1 MFRERFTHAAQWAFI
16 VVVVIG
22 YVTGLVTG
30 LEDQTPYTIAL
41 TLGLTAVYLYLGLHD
56 TDYFAR
62 YPTPLGKAS
71 FFIIALGLVI
81 MVQIIL
87 GPNGSW
93 LMSLP
98 LAGTAVEHLRPLWR
112 WPVYLGVMAGLVL
125 PIVTRTTWEIAL
137 LNALVFSPAIFF
149 VVVFTQVSLEERA
162 ARRRAEKLTAELEAA
177 NHQLA
182 AYAAQAE
189 ELAISNERNR
199 LAREIHD
206 NLGHYLTVVNVQIRA
221 AQTILT
227 TDPDRAQ
234 DALAKAQTL
243 TQDGLQAIRQS
254 IAALR
259 ESPLEKRSL
268 PEAIRA
274 LLAETAG
281 AGIVTEFNTL
291 GAPRPLDPRAE
302 LTLYRAAQEG
312 LTNVRKHARASRVDV
327 TLDYTQNTAVSL
339 VIQDNGV
346 GTAVGAN
353 SGFGLLGIRERAELL
368 GGALRVQSDPGRGF
382 ALHIHLP
389 T

>member
-1 MFRERFTHAAQWAFI
+1 MFRNRFTHAAQWAFI

-22 YVTGLVTG
+22 YVTGLVTS

-56 TDYFAR
+56 TDYFTR

-125 PIVTRTTWEIAL
+125 PIVTRVTWEIAL

-177 NHQLA
+177 NRQLA

-221 AQTILT
+221 AQAILT
-227 TDPDRAQ
+227 ADPAKAQ
-234 DALAKAQTL
+234 DALTKAQAL
-243 TQDGLQAIRQS
+243 TQEGLQAIRQS

-259 ESPLEKRSL
+259 ESPLEKRPL

-327 TLDYTQNTAVSL
+327 TLDYTQNMAISL

-382 ALHIHLP
+382 ALHVHLP

>member
-22 YVTGLVTG
+22 YMTGLVTS
-30 LEDQTPYTIAL
+30 LEEQTPYTIAL

-125 PIVTRTTWEIAL
+125 PIITRVTWEIAL

-177 NHQLA
+177 NRQLA

-221 AQTILT
+221 AQAILT
-227 TDPDRAQ
+227 ADPAKAQ
-234 DALAKAQTL
+234 DALTKAQAL
-243 TQDGLQAIRQS
+243 TQEGLQAIRQS

-259 ESPLEKRSL
+259 ESPLEKRPL

-327 TLDYTQNTAVSL
+327 TLDYTQNMAISL

-382 ALHIHLP
+382 ALHVHLP

>member
-22 YVTGLVTG
+22 YVTGLVTS
-30 LEDQTPYTIAL
+30 LKDQTPYTIAL

-56 TDYFAR
+56 TGYFTR

-125 PIVTRTTWEIAL
+125 PIVTRVTWEVAL

-149 VVVFTQVSLEERA
+149 VVVFTQVSLEERS

-227 TDPDRAQ
+227 ADPAKAQ
-234 DALAKAQTL
+234 DALTKAQTL
-243 TQDGLQAIRQS
+243 TQEGLQAIRQS

-259 ESPLEKRSL
+259 ESPLEKRPL

-353 SGFGLLGIRERAELL
+353 SGFGLLGIRERAEML
-368 GGALRVQSDPGRGF
+368 GGALRVQSGHGHGF
-382 ALHIHLP
+382 TLHVHLP

>member
-56 TDYFAR
+56 TDYFTR

-125 PIVTRTTWEIAL
+125 PIVTRVTWEIAL

-149 VVVFTQVSLEERA
+149 VVVFTQVSLEERS

-227 TDPDRAQ
+227 ADPAKAQ
-234 DALAKAQTL
+234 DALTKAQTL
-243 TQDGLQAIRQS
+243 TQEGLQAIRQS

-382 ALHIHLP
+382 ALHVHLP

>member
-22 YVTGLVTG
+22 YMTGLVTS
-30 LEDQTPYTIAL
+30 LEEQTPYTITL

-125 PIVTRTTWEIAL
+125 PIITRVTWEIAL

-177 NHQLA
+177 NRQLA

-221 AQTILT
+221 AQAILT
-227 TDPDRAQ
+227 ADPAKAQ
-234 DALAKAQTL
+234 DALTKAQAL
-243 TQDGLQAIRQS
+243 TQEGLQAIRQS

-259 ESPLEKRSL
+259 ESPLEKRPL

-327 TLDYTQNTAVSL
+327 TLDYTQNMAISL

-382 ALHIHLP
+382 ALHVHLP

>member
-56 TDYFAR
+56 TDYFTR

-125 PIVTRTTWEIAL
+125 PIVTRVTWEIAL

-149 VVVFTQVSLEERA
+149 VVVFTQVSLEERS

-227 TDPDRAQ
+227 ADPAKAQ
-234 DALAKAQTL
+234 DALTKAQTL
-243 TQDGLQAIRQS
+243 TQEGLQAIRQS

-382 ALHIHLP
+382 ALHVHLH